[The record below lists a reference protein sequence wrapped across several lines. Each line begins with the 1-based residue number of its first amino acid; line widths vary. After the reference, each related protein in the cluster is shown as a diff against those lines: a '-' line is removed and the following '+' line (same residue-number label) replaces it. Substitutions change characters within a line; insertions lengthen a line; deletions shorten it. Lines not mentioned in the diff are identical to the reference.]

1 MSLEIRIDNLEKEV
15 VEINDNIDDLHIKM
29 DKILQLLEN
38 DISLKC
44 DKMNDH
50 INFVESVYDTVK
62 NPLGFLLEKVNYMI
76 ESGRDYSYN
85 LLPASVDTYDG
96 FELDSDSDMD

>member
-15 VEINDNIDDLHIKM
+15 VEMNDNIDDLHDKM
-29 DKILQLLEN
+29 DKILQLLET
-38 DISLKC
+38 DISIKC

-50 INFVESVYDTVK
+50 INFVESIYDNVK

-85 LLPASVDTYDG
+85 LLPAVEPNNDG